1 LDRFPVHYAGKQ
13 IWDALSRGGKREL
26 AALFFCLGVLFPLAG
41 PPGEVAV
48 AGSSADNTTQQERLR
63 QHDRKLLQQLR
74 QLSRKD
80 LIFSTGNSYLNRF
93 DRQTLQE
100 DAALLRRHPEVE
112 VLLIGHSDERGNQ
125 NYNFRLGLA
134 RGRSAK
140 RYLTGLGIDP
150 RRIHV
155 VSFGKRSIPG
165 RLLCSDHRESCWR
178 RHRIVHVVGF
188 LPDEV
193 VAFRAPS
200 PKTTPP
206 PPPERVVTVQ
216 GQKRRKGT
224 YLLLPAG
231 KVEVENVFLYLHNT
245 STQVASQ
252 NFSLFPVL
260 AASTGV
266 NIQRVDDDYYIE
278 MIAVFL
284 GVTDKLEL
292 EADVPYVYRTQTAV
306 TSPVTSSGGTGAPTL
321 TNQFGRGLGDIDYGV
336 HYQFN
341 STPFLGMLL
350 MGNVM
355 AKSTS
360 GSNPFTIPVNSATG
374 LLNDLPT
381 GTGFWSLE
389 PGLSI
394 FFPVSPVV
402 FYANL
407 NYIYDFSR
415 NFGGALG
422 TINPGNATDLNFG
435 GWFSF
440 SQKTIFTVGYD
451 QMTIWPPSE
460 NGVQVPLTRILQL
473 GSVLFGGTYN
483 VSPKFFFMVNV
494 AAGVTPDAPN
504 VAISIRFPLF
514 Y

>member
-1 LDRFPVHYAGKQ
+1 MLRISRSVFGSPFISELRASIRGEIILDRFPVHYAGKQ

-206 PPPERVVTVQ
+206 PPPGKGRYRPGPETPER
-216 GQKRRKGT
+216 
-224 YLLLPAG
+224 
-231 KVEVENVFLYLHNT
+231 
-245 STQVASQ
+245 
-252 NFSLFPVL
+252 
-260 AASTGV
+260 
-266 NIQRVDDDYYIE
+266 
-278 MIAVFL
+278 
-284 GVTDKLEL
+284 
-292 EADVPYVYRTQTAV
+292 
-306 TSPVTSSGGTGAPTL
+306 
-321 TNQFGRGLGDIDYGV
+321 
-336 HYQFN
+336 
-341 STPFLGMLL
+341 
-350 MGNVM
+350 
-355 AKSTS
+355 
-360 GSNPFTIPVNSATG
+360 
-374 LLNDLPT
+374 
-381 GTGFWSLE
+381 
-389 PGLSI
+389 
-394 FFPVSPVV
+394 
-402 FYANL
+402 
-407 NYIYDFSR
+407 
-415 NFGGALG
+415 
-422 TINPGNATDLNFG
+422 
-435 GWFSF
+435 
-440 SQKTIFTVGYD
+440 
-451 QMTIWPPSE
+451 
-460 NGVQVPLTRILQL
+460 
-473 GSVLFGGTYN
+473 N
-483 VSPKFFFMVNV
+483 VSPSSGRQGGGGERLFVPPQHLHTGSVPEFFPFPGSGSIDGGEYP
-494 AAGVTPDAPN
+494 AGG
-504 VAISIRFPLF
+504 
-514 Y
+514 